1 MYDCPSSNANRS
13 SSPMR
18 GAMSPMGGPRSS
30 MNTGGGFLG
39 GVDPTIAIAGLILAT
54 SFFKR

>member
-18 GAMSPMGGPRSS
+18 GAMSPMGAPRGA
-30 MNTGGGFLG
+30 MTGGGFLG

>member
-18 GAMSPMGGPRSS
+18 GAMSPMGAPRGS
-30 MNTGGGFLG
+30 MNTGGFLG
-39 GVDPTIAIAGLILAT
+39 GVDPNIAIAGLILAT

>member
-18 GAMSPMGGPRSS
+18 GAMSPIGAPTGAMS
-30 MNTGGGFLG
+30 TGGGFLG